1 MLEKQINDLVRFRA
15 PVIDIAHDMKPVY
28 RELFDGIGQRNDDLF
43 SIIMAY
49 DRIEDL
55 IIISIQVMEVDPCG
69 KQLLYDVGIA
79 GIKGL
84 TELGTSVF
92 ATYLATQG
100 NKVSESILIPR
111 IGIVNVFKLQSY
123 LLLGIVDYRCK
134 GFALIVGERICKKP
148 LDLIPYNT
156 GSIV

>member
-1 MLEKQINDLVRFRA
+1 MISPLDINRWVLEKQINDLVRFRA

-84 TELGTSVF
+84 TELGTSVL
-92 ATYLATQG
+92 AAYLAAQG
-100 NKVSESILIPR
+100 NKVSEGVLIP
-111 IGIVNVFKLQSY
+111 
-123 LLLGIVDYRCK
+123 
-134 GFALIVGERICKKP
+134 
-148 LDLIPYNT
+148 
-156 GSIV
+156 

>member
-28 RELFDGIGQRNDDLF
+28 RELFDGIGQCNDDLF
-43 SIIMAY
+43 CIIMAY
-49 DRIEDL
+49 DRIENL

-84 TELGTSVF
+84 TELGTSVL
-92 ATYLATQG
+92 AAYLAAQS
-100 NKVSESILIPR
+100 NKVSEGVLIP
-111 IGIVNVFKLQSY
+111 
-123 LLLGIVDYRCK
+123 
-134 GFALIVGERICKKP
+134 
-148 LDLIPYNT
+148 
-156 GSIV
+156 